1 MFARWLSFTSEEKH
15 VGNVGNRSS
24 RIVLSIAVDS
34 HIYKSFRTC
43 VMQVAFPYICVCECV
58 CIATI
63 GTIALYEKWRY

>member
-43 VMQVAFPYICVCECV
+43 VMQVAFPYICVCVSV
-58 CIATI
+58 CMHSNDWNDSTV
-63 GTIALYEKWRY
+63 